1 MNEHSCEILTDL
13 FKRMRKASKKN
24 NVLDQRLF
32 DEARKLITDSKPISF
47 KEATSR
53 IGRSLR
59 DDFSEIDSQNDEGHR
74 NVSYWCFNL

>member
-1 MNEHSCEILTDL
+1 
-13 FKRMRKASKKN
+13 MRKASKKN

-59 DDFSEIDSQNDEGHR
+59 DDFSEIDS
-74 NVSYWCFNL
+74 